1 MASKVRPSPKT
12 GGSRPQAYSKSSRG
26 IQQRSSGP
34 GLVNR
39 AVFLAGLPGVGRP
52 HHPQEIRSLK
62 LQERKRSGYF
72 FSTHYFMAPTRQQK
86 EAQVQDLSEKMKNAS
101 SVIFAQYMG
110 LSVADIT
117 KLRSNLRKEDA
128 EMQVAKKTLIQLAA
142 KSANVEVADEA
153 LPGGVACIFSFKEP
167 TSGAAIAF
175 KFSKDKPVVKI
186 VGGVFEGKVL
196 TASDA
201 NALATIPSKLQLLA
215 TFMSMCNAPLTQF
228 ASALTS
234 PLSGFAR
241 AMAELAKK
249 KESAAPAPAA
259 APAAAAPAP
268 EAAAAPAT
276 PPSA

>member
-1 MASKVRPSPKT
+1 MSTIRSSPKT
-12 GGSRPQAYSKSSRG
+12 GGSRPQAYGKPSRG

-39 AVFLAGLPGVGRP
+39 AVFLAGLPDGDLFFAPVSPSRKP
-52 HHPQEIRSLK
+52 LFSLVP
-62 LQERKRSGYF
+62 
-72 FSTHYFMAPTRQQK
+72 MAPTRQQK
-86 EAQVQDLSEKMKNAS
+86 EAQVKDLSEKMKNAS

-110 LSVADIT
+110 LSVAGIT

-142 KSANVEVADEA
+142 KSVNVDVADEA
-153 LPGGVACIFSFKEP
+153 MPGGVACIFSFKEP
-167 TSGAAIAF
+167 TSGASIAF
-175 KFSKDKPVVKI
+175 KFAKDNPVVKI
-186 VGGVFEGKVL
+186 IGGVFEGKVL
-196 TASDA
+196 SATDA

-215 TFMSMCNAPLTQF
+215 MFMSMCNAPLTQF

-249 KESAAPAPAA
+249 KESEAPAPAA
-259 APAAAAPAP
+259 APVEVPPTPAPATP
-268 EAAAAPAT
+268 GAPAT